1 MADEIEI
8 VDYDTNWPRLF
19 EEERALLE
27 RALPPDQV
35 LAIEH
40 AGSTA
45 IPGIS
50 AKPIIDIFLAVRSI
64 EAARATLVGPIEA
77 IGYVCWAEN
86 PDKERMFFVKGM
98 PPYGERRTHHIHIM
112 EPSNAAW
119 QCVLAFRDHLRAH
132 PDEAER
138 YQQLKRDL
146 ASRHRS
152 DREAYTR
159 AKDTYVV
166 AVVEMARKCLASA
179 MSERKEASASS
190 LRTGPSRTGS
200 RTTGS

>member
-1 MADEIEI
+1 LATDEIEI
-8 VDYDTNWPRLF
+8 VDYDVNWPQLF
-19 EEERALLE
+19 QEERAALE
-27 RALPPDQV
+27 RVLPNGQV

-45 IPGIS
+45 IPGLA
-50 AKPIIDIFLAVRSI
+50 AKPIIDIFLAVGSI
-64 EAARATLVGPIEA
+64 EAARATLVGPIESM
-77 IGYVCWAEN
+77 GYAYWADN

-119 QCVLAFRDHLRAH
+119 QRVLAFRDHLRAH

-138 YQQLKRDL
+138 YQRLKRDL
-146 ASRHRS
+146 ASRHCS

-159 AKDTYVV
+159 AKDTYVL
-166 AVVEMARKCLASA
+166 AVVEMARKGNV
-179 MSERKEASASS
+179 
-190 LRTGPSRTGS
+190 RTEGS
-200 RTTGS
+200 

>member
-8 VDYDTNWPRLF
+8 VDYDGSWPRLF

-27 RALPPDQV
+27 RALPPDQI

-45 IPGIS
+45 VPGLA
-50 AKPIIDIFLAVRSI
+50 AKPIIDIFIAVPSI
-64 EAARATLVGPIEA
+64 EVARATLVAPIKA
-77 IGYVCWAEN
+77 IGYVYWAEN
-86 PDKERMFFVKGM
+86 PDKIRMFFVKGM
-98 PPYGERRTHHIHIM
+98 PPYGERRTHHIHIV
-112 EPSNAAW
+112 EPTSETW
-119 QCVLAFRDHLRAH
+119 HRTLAFRDYLRDH

-146 ASRHRS
+146 ARHHRS

-159 AKDTYVV
+159 AKDSYVLRV
-166 AVVEMARKCLASA
+166 TGMAR
-179 MSERKEASASS
+179 
-190 LRTGPSRTGS
+190 
-200 RTTGS
+200 